1 MLKRPPHAVSPSSAP
16 AAPPAPAA
24 SAADGRRHARYP
36 GRRSRASQARLAS
49 TKTEPAT
56 PRDHDV
62 PACDPGGDPA
72 GAVRAAACEPSDAPP
87 IAGPGQAV
95 SLGQTAGLG
104 EKASLGDTA
113 GPGETAGLGETA
125 GSGGTAG
132 LGETAGPGET
142 AGRGVATAGTHR
154 PIMVDEVL
162 RCLQPSPGDI
172 VIDCTLGGGGHAQ
185 AILPRLLPGGRLLGL
200 DIDPCELP
208 RTDARLRAAVPVPPD
223 ALVIRHGTFADL
235 PRILAEEGLPHADL
249 ILADLGVSS
258 MQVDNP
264 ERGFSYKQA
273 GPLDMRMN
281 PSTGEPASQL
291 LARLDE
297 EAIATLL
304 TQNADE
310 PHARLIAG
318 LLTRTP
324 VKTTHALERLV
335 RTGLTT
341 AVPALP
347 KTEVKMSVRRTFQ
360 ALRIAVNEEF
370 AALDALLQ
378 SLPACLAPGG
388 RVVVLTF
395 HSGEDRRVK
404 KAFQAGFRS
413 GVYADVATDVIRS
426 AKAETFSNR
435 RAAAAKLRWAVRT
448 SG

>member
-1 MLKRPPHAVSPSSAP
+1 
-16 AAPPAPAA
+16 
-24 SAADGRRHARYP
+24 
-36 GRRSRASQARLAS
+36 
-49 TKTEPAT
+49 
-56 PRDHDV
+56 
-62 PACDPGGDPA
+62 
-72 GAVRAAACEPSDAPP
+72 
-87 IAGPGQAV
+87 
-95 SLGQTAGLG
+95 
-104 EKASLGDTA
+104 
-113 GPGETAGLGETA
+113 
-125 GSGGTAG
+125 
-132 LGETAGPGET
+132 
-142 AGRGVATAGTHR
+142 
-154 PIMVDEVL
+154 MVDEVL

-208 RTDARLRAAVPVPPD
+208 RTHARLRAAVPAPPARIVPGD
-223 ALVIRHGTFADL
+223 GALVIRHGNFADL

-310 PHARLIAG
+310 PHARLIAR

-341 AVPALP
+341 AVPVLP

-370 AALDALLQ
+370 AALDALLR

-413 GVYADVATDVIRS
+413 GVYADVATEVIRS

-435 RAAAAKLRWAVRT
+435 RAAAAKLRWAVRAST
-448 SG
+448 